1 MEAISLQDPAG
12 AQKAPAVLLTLGT
25 DHCGLIFSRLAV
37 EHLICLRSTCS
48 TAKRIVDV
56 LGIWKEVLDEM
67 NKINRYNVCP
77 FDKMPFV
84 WLPEDERDENYQKRL
99 DKFKGWSA
107 TDPRISQSWVSLSSF
122 GKCAEL
128 YVFSMKTVGRIQ
140 AHLQILD
147 MHEEG
152 ADEVPWPGS
161 EPPSVLDFPLAVCV
175 TTLDRHEEGADE
187 VPWPG
192 SEPPSV
198 LDFPTAV
205 RDTTLERIE
214 DLRDT
219 ARFWAFFR
227 LAQLNTAMEDLCRD
241 SGPRW
246 YRDDGDPSSAVVI
259 KEARGP
265 SLVKAIKRYYCCGE
279 NRQHRWSGD
288 DWGTDDHLHYLAW
301 NRAAS
306 MKLKDLLGSRLCE
319 RIEVLGE
326 ARRNFLFIMDSIHE
340 QFGTIHHIYWPGRNY
355 DDGVW

>member
-12 AQKAPAVLLTLGT
+12 AQEAPAVLLALGT

-48 TAKRIVDV
+48 TAKHIVDV
-56 LGIWKEVLDEM
+56 LEIWKEVLDEM
-67 NKINRYNVCP
+67 NKINRYNICP

-107 TDPRISQSWVSLSSF
+107 TDPRISRSWVSLSSF

-147 MHEEG
+147 MHEED

-161 EPPSVLDFPLAVCV
+161 EPPSPDNFPSAV
-175 TTLDRHEEGADE
+175 HN
-187 VPWPG
+187 
-192 SEPPSV
+192 
-198 LDFPTAV
+198 
-205 RDTTLERIE
+205 TTLERIE
-214 DLRDT
+214 DLLDSDDGS
-219 ARFWAFFR
+219 ARFWVFFR
-227 LAQLNTAMEDLCRD
+227 LAQLNTAMKDLCRD

-259 KEARGP
+259 KEDRGP
-265 SLVKAIKRYYCCGE
+265 SLVKAIKRYYCCDE
-279 NRQHRWSGD
+279 NRQHRWSGN

-301 NRAAS
+301 KRAAS
-306 MKLKDLLGSRLCE
+306 KRLRDLLGNRLCE
-319 RIEVLGE
+319 RIEVLEE
-326 ARRNFLFIMDSIHE
+326 ARRNFRFIIDDIGAMDHE
-340 QFGTIHHIYWPGRNY
+340 YSREDWAFSNFILAKGPGPRGFTVIRRYGNR
-355 DDGVW
+355 